1 MTDDRSNMVMMSS
14 TWGSPIRRRYRG
26 LAKPS
31 FWWKRG
37 TWWGRLVEIQIGW
50 CLLATIETCCCRLA
64 TIEIGWHWLETT
76 DISWRGLETMEEGAA
91 ICWVLLT
98 TRG

>member
-1 MTDDRSNMVMMSS
+1 MVMTVMSS
-14 TWGSPIRRRYRG
+14 TWRSPIRRRYRG

-31 FWWKRG
+31 LWWKRR
-37 TWWGRLVEIQIGW
+37 TCWGRLVEVEVGW
-50 CLLATIETCCCRLA
+50 LWLATIETCWCWLT
-64 TIEIGWHWLETT
+64 TIEIGWHGLETT
-76 DISWRGLETMEEGAA
+76 DIAWHGLATMEEGAA